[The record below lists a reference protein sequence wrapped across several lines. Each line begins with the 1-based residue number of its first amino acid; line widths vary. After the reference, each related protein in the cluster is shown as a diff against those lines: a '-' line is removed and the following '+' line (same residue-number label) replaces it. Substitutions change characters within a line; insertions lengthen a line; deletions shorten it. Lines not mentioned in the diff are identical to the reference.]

1 MRKWSHGLIVSAVF
15 FAAVTTFEVQAQS
28 AAASRPVSIR
38 AIKGGKTPTP
48 QYSLLKG
55 QAMARTR
62 DWFQILTQYETN
74 PDWIE
79 ELTFTYYV
87 LARDKQGAQRGP
99 VLFRGEVTYVTIQK
113 GKHMSD
119 MYLHPST
126 LARYGEVEAMAV
138 LVTFKGQLVAMESQ
152 PASQQRWWE
161 QLAPVDGFILNRM
174 ETPFAMIDFDVYEA
188 IKRAGGR

>member
-1 MRKWSHGLIVSAVF
+1 A
-15 FAAVTTFEVQAQS
+15 T
-28 AAASRPVSIR
+28 
-38 AIKGGKTPTP
+38 
-48 QYSLLKG
+48 
-55 QAMARTR
+55 ARTR
-62 DWFQILTQYETN
+62 NWFQILTQYDTAPE
-74 PDWIE
+74 WME

-87 LARDKQGAQRGP
+87 LARDKQATQRTQ

-113 GKHMSD
+113 GRHMSD

-126 LARYGEVEAMAV
+126 IARYGEVEAMAV

-188 IKRAGGR
+188 IKPRWVGGR